1 MKKLSLLLSFLFLFT
16 GCNSYTELNDLGIIN
31 MIGIEKKENN
41 YNLYATILEKEKE
54 DEEPT
59 NTLYEIKGETIQESF
74 NHLSLRLSKKIYLS
88 HLDLLVINDSIK
100 TNELNDL
107 INFFL
112 NESESRNNFL
122 VVTTN
127 NIKDLLENAKFQE
140 INNLVKIN
148 EETTSKSIY
157 TTMFDVM
164 NNYYSKKPIYFT
176 NLDATKNIS
185 IKGLTKLENNKY
197 EFINE
202 NKSLFINYLINNI
215 SSLKINLTCDSNKYL
230 YLNILSSNTNTIK
243 DTLIITN
250 EIKVITNDCQLN
262 KDSINKK
269 INTYL
274 QDNIKEFTSQDIVI
288 KNTIRSVYE
297 KH

>member
-100 TNELNDL
+100 TNELNNL

-185 IKGLTKLENNKY
+185 INGLTKLEKNKY

-274 QDNIKEFTSQDIVI
+274 QNNIKEFTSQDIVI

>member
-185 IKGLTKLENNKY
+185 INGLTKLENNKY

>member
-185 IKGLTKLENNKY
+185 INGLTKLEKNKY

-250 EIKVITNDCQLN
+250 EIKVITNDCHLN